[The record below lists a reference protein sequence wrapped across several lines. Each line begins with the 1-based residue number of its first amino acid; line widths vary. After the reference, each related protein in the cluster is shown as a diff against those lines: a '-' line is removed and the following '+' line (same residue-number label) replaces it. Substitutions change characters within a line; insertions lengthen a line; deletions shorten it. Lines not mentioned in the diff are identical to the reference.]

1 MSTPQGTVRQ
11 RVPKKKA
18 SSSNVDRLSD
28 SDPDTIIEKIRTQV
42 QPKAKSDW
50 DYKLAL
56 VVITILAFIT
66 RFYGIRHPNQVVF
79 DEVHFGK
86 VLYNDYM
93 HSTQFGILK
102 LTSSL

>member
-1 MSTPQGTVRQ
+1 M
-11 RVPKKKA
+11 
-18 SSSNVDRLSD
+18 ND

-50 DYKLAL
+50 DYKVAL

-86 VLYNDYM
+86 VRYAYYFTESHGWM
-93 HSTQFGILK
+93 RK
-102 LTSSL
+102 LTCESSVRVVLPPTNLLL

>member
-11 RVPKKKA
+11 RVPKKKT
-18 SSSNVDRLSD
+18 SSNNVDRMND
-28 SDPDTIIEKIRTQV
+28 SDPDTIIEKLRTQV
-42 QPKAKSDW
+42 RPKAKSDW
-50 DYKLAL
+50 DYRLAL

-86 VLYNDYM
+86 V
-93 HSTQFGILK
+93 
-102 LTSSL
+102 